1 MSTLQQTVWV
11 NSFDEFRATIDRYIS
26 EGGVVQEQEPGA
38 TTLFVEKK
46 LNVVVLVVG
55 LVLCLLP
62 GLAYLGW
69 YLWADKDQVVTVRM
83 GKPDNIGGYQPGGE
97 PEPAELPPHA
107 ASAENLAIPPASATP
122 PAAPVP
128 PATSAPV
135 TAPVDP
141 PPTAPPAA
149 APPAAAPDDDA
160 PTAF

>member
-1 MSTLQQTVWV
+1 MTDSVKFVDHSTRNLL
-11 NSFDEFRATIDRYIS
+11 FLF
-26 EGGVVQEQEPGA
+26 
-38 TTLFVEKK
+38 TTM
-46 LNVVVLVVG
+46 
-55 LVLCLLP
+55 P
-62 GLAYLGW
+62 LAIAGCESVSDDTL
-69 YLWADKDQVVTVRM
+69 
-83 GKPDNIGGYQPGGE
+83 E

-128 PATSAPV
+128 PVTSAPV